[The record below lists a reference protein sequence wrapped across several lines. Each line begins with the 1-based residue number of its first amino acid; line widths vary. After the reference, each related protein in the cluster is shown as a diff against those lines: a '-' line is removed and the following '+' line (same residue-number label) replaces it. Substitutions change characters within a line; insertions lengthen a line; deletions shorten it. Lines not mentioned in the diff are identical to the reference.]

1 MRQGPVDHY
10 PAMGG
15 NVGDEN
21 RPHRP
26 KYVVRRWRHLMSR
39 LHNINPLALLV
50 GLEGYEGL
58 KRLEI
63 VYLS

>member
-1 MRQGPVDHY
+1 
-10 PAMGG
+10 MGG
-15 NVGDEN
+15 NVGDF
-21 RPHRP
+21 HRP
-26 KYVVRRWRHLMSR
+26 RRPKSVVRRWRHLMSGLR
-39 LHNINPLALLV
+39 VHEASHNINPLALLV